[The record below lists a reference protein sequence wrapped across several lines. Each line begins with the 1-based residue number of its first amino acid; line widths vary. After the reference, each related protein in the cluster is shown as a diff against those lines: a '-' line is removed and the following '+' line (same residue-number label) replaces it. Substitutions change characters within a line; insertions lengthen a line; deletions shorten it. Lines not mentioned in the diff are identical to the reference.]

1 MKKVQIFFRGI
12 TEIVGSSEMGL
23 LILANEPDTKQIA
36 IICDNYME
44 YEFSLR
50 IGKPSV
56 LDKMIPEV
64 LCQINPEMN
73 SDYYEIF
80 FSSISDGQYQAL
92 LMNKTTLEM
101 TKMRASDAV
110 LLANIAQLDIYM
122 EETLFSRQSVLC
134 ESGKSKMALP
144 VNALSRQMLEQAL
157 EKAITDENYELA
169 SSLRDELQKRQ
180 RTDH

>member
-1 MKKVQIFFRGI
+1 
-12 TEIVGSSEMGL
+12 
-23 LILANEPDTKQIA
+23 
-36 IICDNYME
+36 
-44 YEFSLR
+44 
-50 IGKPSV
+50 
-56 LDKMIPEV
+56 
-64 LCQINPEMN
+64 MN

-92 LMNKTTLEM
+92 LINKTTLEM

-122 EETLFSRQSVLC
+122 EETLFSKQSVPC

-169 SSLRDELQKRQ
+169 SNLRDELQKRQ